1 MHNVAVYRPTHPNVS
16 VSLTLQGDEGP
27 IDLEENSFVKF
38 NPQVS
43 PTQKELKNKK
53 YKNFTQVGFVISPVL
68 PEHSGQYWCV
78 ARRGGKTSEYGIM
91 LNVLTQ
97 TRLLLLLLLLLSSS
111 CSMFSLRRDKNRN

>member
-43 PTQKELKNKK
+43 RREKKNKK
-53 YKNFTQVGFVISPVL
+53 CIIFIIQVGFIISPVL
-68 PEHSGQYWCV
+68 PEHSGQYWCL
-78 ARRGGKTSEYGIM
+78 ASRGGKTSEYGIM

-97 TRLLLLLLLLLSSS
+97 TR
-111 CSMFSLRRDKNRN
+111 